1 MDCFGRLVF
10 DSYLYIYCI
19 FACLVSCYRNIYIWW
34 GIMLL
39 IVGFSW
45 YIFIIVRVRR
55 KFFFNVSIIFFLY
68 IDIRKFNFI
77 ENNFSLK
84 DVFYVKE
91 FRFY

>member
-1 MDCFGRLVF
+1 
-10 DSYLYIYCI
+10 
-19 FACLVSCYRNIYIWW
+19 
-34 GIMLL
+34 MLL
-39 IVGFSW
+39 IAGFSW
-45 YIFIIVRVRR
+45 YIFIIVKVRI

-68 IDIRKFNFI
+68 IDIWKFNFI

>member
-1 MDCFGRLVF
+1 
-10 DSYLYIYCI
+10 
-19 FACLVSCYRNIYIWW
+19 
-34 GIMLL
+34 MLL

-45 YIFIIVRVRR
+45 YIFIIVRVRM

-68 IDIRKFNFI
+68 IDIWKFNFI

>member
-1 MDCFGRLVF
+1 
-10 DSYLYIYCI
+10 
-19 FACLVSCYRNIYIWW
+19 
-34 GIMLL
+34 MLL

>member
-1 MDCFGRLVF
+1 
-10 DSYLYIYCI
+10 
-19 FACLVSCYRNIYIWW
+19 
-34 GIMLL
+34 MLL

-45 YIFIIVRVRR
+45 YIFIIVRVRI

-68 IDIRKFNFI
+68 IDIWKFNFI